1 MKHYEKPT
9 LAPLSISLSDLILT
23 SAEAPAFNIDADK
36 TAGQANWLAAW
47 NELL

>member
-1 MKHYEKPT
+1 MKQYEKPT
-9 LAPLSISLSDLILT
+9 LAPLSVALCDLILT
-23 SAEAPAFNIDADK
+23 SAETPEFSIDADK